1 MKKLL
6 LLLFVTILNHSV
18 TKAQCPSG
26 ANAIKSAY
34 SQCASGCGVLLFGW
48 PSGVVVNV
56 YGGSPISI
64 ITSAVISGTLGSGQT
79 GNALICVPDCN
90 TPLLFAST
98 TTGATSGC
106 VITVIGTVAVKLN
119 DFSAVSSGNK
129 NTMLKWTGANEV
141 GDVKYTV
148 QRSIDGKNF
157 IDLKTINAENNGKAS
172 NTYSFTDDAAIA
184 GNNHYRI
191 KIAEV
196 SGSISYSETNLVK
209 KQTNFS
215 VSIYPNPVNNNF
227 KVTIPQK
234 FLPATVEVVNAQGM
248 VVYKSKT
255 TLETLNITKNLQRGT
270 YALKVTGSNNETITQ
285 KVIKQ

>member
-6 LLLFVTILNHSV
+6 LLLFVAIFNLSV
-18 TKAQCPSG
+18 AKAQCPTG

-34 SQCASGCGVLLFGW
+34 SQCSSGCGVLLFGW

-98 TTGATSGC
+98 SSGATSGC
-106 VITVIGTVAVKLN
+106 VITVIGTVPVKIRE
-119 DFSAVSSGNK
+119 FSAISSSTK
-129 NTMLKWTGANEV
+129 NAILKWTGENETV
-141 GDVKYTV
+141 AVKYTI
-148 QRSIDGKNF
+148 QKSNDGKNF
-157 IDLKTINAENNGKAS
+157 IDLKTIDAENNGKAS
-172 NTYSFTDDAAIA
+172 NNYSFTDEAAIA

-191 KIAEV
+191 KVTEV
-196 SGSISYSETNLVK
+196 SGSISYSETSLVK
-209 KQTNFS
+209 KQNSFS
-215 VSIYPNPVNNNF
+215 VSVYPNPVNNNF

-234 FLPATVEVVNAQGM
+234 FLPATVEVVNAQGQ
-248 VVYKSKT
+248 VVYNSKT
-255 TLETLNITKNLQRGT
+255 TLETLNITKNLQRGI
-270 YALKVTGSNNETITQ
+270 YALKVTGSSNETITQ
-285 KVIKQ
+285 KIIKQ